1 LDGISVDVDRRL
13 ADILKPPQATH
24 IPSGASAQSGVKDET
39 GGQGARGGTTGHV
52 GSTLV
57 HTDHLLPVH
66 TDCILA
72 HTDYVL
78 RHPRQ
83 TTN

>member
-1 LDGISVDVDRRL
+1 MDDISVDVDRRL
-13 ADILKPPQATH
+13 ADSQATH

-39 GGQGARGGTTGHV
+39 GVQGARGGTMGRV
-52 GSTLV
+52 GSTLM

-72 HTDYVL
+72 HADYVL

-83 TTN
+83 TTH